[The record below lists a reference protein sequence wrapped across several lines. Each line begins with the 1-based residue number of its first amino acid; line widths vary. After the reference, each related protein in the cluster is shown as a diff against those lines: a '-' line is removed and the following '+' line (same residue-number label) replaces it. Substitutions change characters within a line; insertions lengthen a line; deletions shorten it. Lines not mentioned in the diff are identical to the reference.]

1 MRRLRLLSVFMIL
14 LKSERVRKKEGM
26 RERERRQSVFQVLDE
41 SKIAIMISFSLCLS
55 PSLLLPVS
63 LSLSLFRSFLRIR
76 FVSFIHHDI
85 TLKKTKL
92 NFSIL

>member
-63 LSLSLFRSFLRIR
+63 LSLSFSFVPTHT
-76 FVSFIHHDI
+76 FCFIYPSRYHVEEDE
-85 TLKKTKL
+85 T
-92 NFSIL
+92 